1 MNIPDNSYPAVPTT
15 QSSGWV
21 AFTYIAFVT
30 SLLTV
35 AAGIIFLPIEIWMRG
50 YLGIGVLMVVQ
61 SCITLAKTQRDAAE
75 NARLVNR
82 VETARTEKILMGS

>member
-1 MNIPDNSYPAVPTT
+1 MNIPDNNYSTVPTT
-15 QSSGWV
+15 QSAGWI
-21 AFTYIAFVT
+21 AFTYIAFAA
-30 SLLTV
+30 SLLAV
-35 AAGIIFLPIEIWMRG
+35 ASGIIFLPIEIWMRG

>member
-1 MNIPDNSYPAVPTT
+1 MNISDNAYPSVPTT
-15 QSSGWV
+15 QSPGWV
-21 AFTYIAFVT
+21 AFTYIAFAA
-30 SLLTV
+30 SLLAV
-35 AAGIIFLPIEIWMRG
+35 GAGIIFLPIEIWMRG

-75 NARLVNR
+75 NSRLVNR

>member
-1 MNIPDNSYPAVPTT
+1 MNITDSSLNSVPAT
-15 QSSGWV
+15 QTQGWV
-21 AFTYIAFVT
+21 AFTYIAFVA
-30 SLLTV
+30 SLVMVGT
-35 AAGIIFLPIEIWMRG
+35 GIAFLPIDIWMRG

-82 VETARTEKILMGS
+82 VETARTEKMLMGA

>member
-1 MNIPDNSYPAVPTT
+1 MNIQDNGYAPVPTT
-15 QSSGWV
+15 QTQGWV

-35 AAGIIFLPIEIWMRG
+35 GAGIVFLPIEIWMRG

-61 SCITLAKTQRDAAE
+61 SCLTLAKTQRDAAE

-82 VETARTEKILMGS
+82 VETARTEKILLGS